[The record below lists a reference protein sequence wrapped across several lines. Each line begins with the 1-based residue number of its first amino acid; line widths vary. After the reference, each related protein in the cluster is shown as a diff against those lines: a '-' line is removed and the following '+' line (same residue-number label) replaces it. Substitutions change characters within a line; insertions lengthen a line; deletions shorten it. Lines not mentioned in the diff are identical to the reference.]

1 MIDHTRTVIIPEG
14 GAKPLGPYSP
24 GIRAGRLVFASGTT
38 GMDPKTSSLVEGG
51 VAAETRQAL
60 ANLSKVLE
68 AGGSSIGNVMKTVV
82 FITLPSELPPASSTL
97 PKLASACRV
106 SAATPP
112 STNELVLGSIPIV
125 PEANTNLPARMPG
138 E

>member
-68 AGGSSIGNVMKTVV
+68 AGGSSIGNVMKTTV
-82 FITLPSELPPASSTL
+82 FMTNLQEFATMNEIYGEVFDTEPPARSTIQVAAL
-97 PKLASACRV
+97 PGGASV
-106 SAATPP
+106 
-112 STNELVLGSIPIV
+112 EI
-125 PEANTNLPARMPG
+125 EAIAWLDV

>member
-1 MIDHTRTVIIPEG
+1 MIDHTRTVIVPEG

-60 ANLSKVLE
+60 ANLGKVLE
-68 AGGSSIGNVMKTVV
+68 AGGSSLGSVMKTTV
-82 FITLPSELPPASSTL
+82 FMTNLQEFATMNEVYGEVFDAEPPARSTIQVAAL
-97 PKLASACRV
+97 PGGACV
-106 SAATPP
+106 
-112 STNELVLGSIPIV
+112 EI
-125 PEANTNLPARMPG
+125 EAIAWLDVD
-138 E
+138 

>member
-68 AGGSSIGNVMKTVV
+68 AGGSSLGSVMKTTV
-82 FITLPSELPPASSTL
+82 FMTNLQEFATINEVYGEVFADDPPARSTIQVAAL
-97 PKLASACRV
+97 PGGASVEIEAIAWLDN
-106 SAATPP
+106 AAK
-112 STNELVLGSIPIV
+112 
-125 PEANTNLPARMPG
+125 
-138 E
+138 

>member
-1 MIDHTRTVIIPEG
+1 MIDHTRTVIVPEG

-60 ANLSKVLE
+60 ANMSKVLE
-68 AGGSSIGNVMKTVV
+68 AGGSSLGSVMKTTV
-82 FITLPSELPPASSTL
+82 FMTNLQEFATMNEVYGEVFDTEPPARSTIQVAAL
-97 PKLASACRV
+97 PGGASV
-106 SAATPP
+106 
-112 STNELVLGSIPIV
+112 EI
-125 PEANTNLPARMPG
+125 EAIAWLDVD
-138 E
+138 

>member
-68 AGGSSIGNVMKTVV
+68 AGGSSIGNVMKTTV
-82 FITLPSELPPASSTL
+82 FMTNLQEFATMNEIYGEVFDTEPPARSTIQVAAL
-97 PKLASACRV
+97 PGGASV
-106 SAATPP
+106 
-112 STNELVLGSIPIV
+112 EI
-125 PEANTNLPARMPG
+125 EAIAWLDVD
-138 E
+138 

>member
-38 GMDPKTSSLVEGG
+38 GMDPETGSLVEGG

-68 AGGSSIGNVMKTVV
+68 AGGSSIGNVMKTTV
-82 FITLPSELPPASSTL
+82 FMTNLQEFATMNEIYGEVFDTEPPARSTIQVAAL
-97 PKLASACRV
+97 PGGASV
-106 SAATPP
+106 
-112 STNELVLGSIPIV
+112 EI
-125 PEANTNLPARMPG
+125 EAIAWLDVD
-138 E
+138 